1 MNNPTEEKKILRR
14 ELREKCKQLPL
25 EQRNL
30 ADNAINNRLMNG
42 ELWRGITK
50 IAIYASDGSE
60 PELKPFVQWAF
71 NCGKKIFLP
80 RYRCESHDYE
90 LAEMCMQP
98 TGDHNTIYDYLSK
111 RLKNNKNL
119 AMLDLQENYP
129 HTESYSAELK
139 DDDEIA
145 ARLYELHGL
154 APWAW
159 HYMSERLK
167 KKYGIEEG

>member
-14 ELREKCKQLPL
+14 ELREKCKNLPL

-30 ADNAINNRLMNG
+30 ADNAINSRLMND

-80 RYRCESHDYE
+80 RYRWKT
-90 LAEMCMQP
+90 AEKKLL
-98 TGDHNTIYDYLSK
+98 NF
-111 RLKNNKNL
+111 KN
-119 AMLDLQENYP
+119 
-129 HTESYSAELK
+129 
-139 DDDEIA
+139 
-145 ARLYELHGL
+145 
-154 APWAW
+154 APV
-159 HYMSERLK
+159 
-167 KKYGIEEG
+167 GQ